1 MTVRKRSILIA
12 SAGVAVLLALIIV
25 LLIRAGPRRH
35 RGFRRGR
42 VPIPKAAKGLPPVEQ
57 WTDLFSRLPP
67 HDLAEL
73 LESIEQKQP
82 ELYSRW
88 SLGYL
93 HARALLED
101 NEPKEAARKFA

>member
-1 MTVRKRSILIA
+1 MTVRKRSIVIA
-12 SAGVAVLLALIIV
+12 SAVAVVVLTVIIV
-25 LLIRAGPRRH
+25 LLIRARPRRH
-35 RGFRRGR
+35 RVFRREP
-42 VPIPKAAKGLPPVEQ
+42 VPIPKVAKGLPPVEQ

-82 ELYSRW
+82 DLYSRW

-101 NEPKEAARKFA
+101 